1 MIRTL
6 QGRQKRLALRNDYR
20 VESAIILCFPERLTG
35 KVAILQMYLKQKT
48 LWSRTGVSCW
58 TLRNVNPW
66 SQVFSS
72 AVFFGGAELDIGR
85 LRCMF
90 QAKEQQNPSIKE
102 KAALRVFF
110 CPKWDLKEKH
120 RGIVKIFGTVKKLLS
135 RWKHLEMFQ
144 HHMENMAPRSNNNY
158 ILTYVSA
165 SF

>member
-20 VESAIILCFPERLTG
+20 VESAVILCFPERPVRLTG

-72 AVFFGGAELDIGR
+72 AVFFGGAELHIGR

-102 KAALRVFF
+102 KAALRDFF
-110 CPKWDLKEKH
+110 CPKWDLK
-120 RGIVKIFGTVKKLLS
+120 KKGKTP
-135 RWKHLEMFQ
+135 WNCKNIWNCKETTFQ
-144 HHMENMAPRSNNNY
+144 METSGN
-158 ILTYVSA
+158 VSA
-165 SF
+165 SDGEHGS